1 MENKSDT
8 PCRSPRLPPRVALDE
23 LGPLVV
29 HADCTLRRITNW
41 GVKTAAEQQAT
52 QARVAARNAA
62 RLAACREAE
71 ARGEL
76 LPAGEA
82 APLDDAALE
91 ETALGPPS
99 HVSGEL

>member
-1 MENKSDT
+1 M
-8 PCRSPRLPPRVALDE
+8 ALDA

-41 GVKTAAEQQAT
+41 NVKTAAEKAAT
-52 QARVAARNAA
+52 QARVASRNAA

-76 LPAGEA
+76 PTGAGP
-82 APLDDAALE
+82 PLDDAALDTGGAAHDS
-91 ETALGPPS
+91 TAD
-99 HVSGEL
+99 EL

>member
-1 MENKSDT
+1 M
-8 PCRSPRLPPRVALDE
+8 DE

-41 GVKTAAEQQAT
+41 GVKTAAEKAAT
-52 QARVAARNAA
+52 QARVAQRNAG

-76 LPAGEA
+76 PAGA
-82 APLDDAALE
+82 GPPLDDD
-91 ETALGPPS
+91 ALGAGAA
-99 HVSGEL
+99 HGGTADEL

>member
-1 MENKSDT
+1 M
-8 PCRSPRLPPRVALDE
+8 ALDE

-41 GVKTAAEQQAT
+41 GVKTHAERQTT
-52 QARVAARNAA
+52 QVRVAARNAV

-76 LPAGEA
+76 PAGEA
-82 APLDDAALE
+82 PPSDEAALD
-91 ETALGPPS
+91 GPAHGPLLHS
-99 HVSGEL
+99 LDEL